1 MRDKILVI
9 SLAIVGVLL
18 VTWLILEFACTRTF
32 VGTLVARDN
41 PIHISFNHSHRVYDD
56 EDKRWETRGEDATT
70 GTQTFY
76 LTFYSEGKM
85 RNIKVGSNYTKIRQA
100 DVELA
105 VRQALAAKD
114 VPAEY
119 HSPMKIEYLVKVRGW
134 LLDGSLDDLTPMAAI
149 KAE

>member
-1 MRDKILVI
+1 MKDKII
-9 SLAIVGVLL
+9 AILLITLGVML

-32 VGTLVARDN
+32 IGTLVARDN
-41 PIHISFNHSHRVYDD
+41 PISISVSYSRRVYDE
-56 EDKRWETRGEDATT
+56 EDDRWETRGEDATT
-70 GTQTFY
+70 GTQSFY
-76 LTFYSEGKM
+76 LTFYSEGQM

-100 DVELA
+100 NVELA

-114 VPAEY
+114 VPPEY
-119 HSPMKIEYLVKVRGW
+119 NAPMKIEYLVKVRGW